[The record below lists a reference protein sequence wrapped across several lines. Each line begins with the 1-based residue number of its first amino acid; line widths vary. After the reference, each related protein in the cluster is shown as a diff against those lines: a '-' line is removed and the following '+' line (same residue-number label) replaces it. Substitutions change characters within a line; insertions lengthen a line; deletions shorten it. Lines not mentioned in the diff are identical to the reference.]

1 MEFGIYSIWLYYEF
15 RRRFLRYMNFFGG
28 YFNIFFSEVEEEDVF
43 ANLLDFLRDF
53 VLNEKGQ
60 LNNSDF
66 KKFKQK
72 LNQLY
77 VIIFLSFNRVVVRV
91 VMIIIVVDNV
101 IMVIIFIVNKK

>member
-1 MEFGIYSIWLYYEF
+1 
-15 RRRFLRYMNFFGG
+15 MNFFGG

>member
-1 MEFGIYSIWLYYEF
+1 
-15 RRRFLRYMNFFGG
+15 MNFFGG

-43 ANLLDFLRDF
+43 VNLLDFLRDF